1 MTAGVWVPTWV
12 SLGSLR
18 PLGPK
23 CFTSPALQ
31 LTRLIPALLSS
42 LWGSS
47 GRDVQAEFLLN
58 FISVG

>member
-1 MTAGVWVPTWV
+1 MGQFGLPAAP
-12 SLGSLR
+12 R
-18 PLGPK
+18 PQI
-23 CFTSPALQ
+23 FTSPALQ